1 MGLGQAEPRSS
12 RKATEGEQTQQTLV
26 SSLVKAGV
34 EKLLVMTGQNHSCL
48 RHLLCSQLC
57 PVSIVASITAPG
69 RVQGL
74 PGLNLRDSLSPRKGS
89 MPGRENRTREGG
101 VPVMAQWL
109 MNPTRNH
116 EVAGSIPGLAQCL
129 KDPALL

>member
-1 MGLGQAEPRSS
+1 MGLGQAEPRSF
-12 RKATEGEQTQQTLV
+12 REATEGEQTQQTLV

-57 PVSIVASITAPG
+57 PVRIVASITAPG

-89 MPGRENRTREGG
+89 MPGRDNRAREQEREEF
-101 VPVMAQWL
+101 PSWL
-109 MNPTRNH
+109 S
-116 EVAGSIPGLAQCL
+116 G
-129 KDPALL
+129 